1 MGLCNTWKPHCSKVS
16 RARPT
21 YNSIGITMQRQE
33 AHSAISTASPHKP
46 LLVVKHVLERLED
59 TAWLSVIK
67 WLWDSTTSRQ
77 CSSEK
82 RLMTHSFVIF
92 GISLKSFV
100 AFSKEVWS
108 ILPGPYTPCLSQLS
122 DTSLRPSF
130 APRNQS

>member
-1 MGLCNTWKPHCSKVS
+1 
-16 RARPT
+16 
-21 YNSIGITMQRQE
+21 MQRQE
-33 AHSAISTASPHKP
+33 AHSATSIASPHKP

-59 TAWLSVIK
+59 TAWLS
-67 WLWDSTTSRQ
+67 LWDSTTSRQ

-82 RLMTHSFVIF
+82 QLMIHGFVIF

-122 DTSLRPSF
+122 DTSLPPSF